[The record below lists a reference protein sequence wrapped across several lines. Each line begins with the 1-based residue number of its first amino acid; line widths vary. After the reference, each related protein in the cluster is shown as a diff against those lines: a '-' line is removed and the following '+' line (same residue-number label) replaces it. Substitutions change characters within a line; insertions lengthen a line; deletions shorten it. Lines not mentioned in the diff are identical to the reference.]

1 MDKNTESIIDVVTV
15 DEKKN
20 KTKKTIIK
28 VVSIFSA
35 SAIGLCALGGVVL
48 YNIIGIFYIKL
59 YNIDVH
65 IYI

>member
-28 VVSIFSA
+28 VVSIF
-35 SAIGLCALGGVVL
+35 
-48 YNIIGIFYIKL
+48 
-59 YNIDVH
+59 
-65 IYI
+65 

>member
-48 YNIIGIFYIKL
+48 YNIVKS
-59 YNIDVH
+59 NIN
-65 IYI
+65 

>member
-48 YNIIGIFYIKL
+48 YNIVKSNVNYTNNKQKK
-59 YNIDVH
+59 
-65 IYI
+65 